1 MDQIVEDIQQKHISI
16 IDMFSH
22 GNNWKEEELQMGP
35 MFYIYNRSNNYCLK
49 KCLWY
54 LRIKFLAG
62 ITIKNCHLLVVK

>member
-16 IDMFSH
+16 TNMFYH

-54 LRIKFLAG
+54 
-62 ITIKNCHLLVVK
+62 IKN